1 MAMEAPTVHVQNAVS
16 RLITNSSSPDCV
28 VVRDCNKLV
37 GLLMLSALA
46 VVALLAACFRLIQSA
61 AARLSLNARGYRKS
75 SKVET
80 ALAELAEMDA
90 SESPRS
96 SQPNSPREGHLE
108 QVQPNLLETL
118 VLSRRASKEGPPSR
132 AAPQSPP
139 PSPPEPETPSSIA
152 PATTPSSPGTS
163 AAVATPSSPTAS
175 AANNEEAAGGV
186 ARQKTFVQK
195 IRELGYAP
203 RDLYLIYSIK
213 FAESTAYFAFSYIY
227 APYLSMEFGMSD
239 IDAGIL
245 YALYGVLCSVF
256 GLLAGPVIDS
266 LPLRSALLLGTVP
279 SFIARFGSA
288 LTIDVDFVAFC
299 SISAL
304 PLGAA
309 FGLPVFALGVR
320 RFTHPENRAFAFT
333 IFYAVLC
340 ASSAAGGF
348 VISFARAYF
357 QDGLYLPWPVDLK
370 LSWMRV
376 NVLLCSAF
384 TLYTVA
390 ASCMIRNVRVEQNV
404 PLEHAKLE
412 SLGGERQVGSRS
424 WAERKRVAKNYM
436 TTVYGDAAF
445 WRLLV
450 ISLIVALGTRA
461 TFRHLDATFP
471 KYFMRTFGKNAP
483 FEIFVAVEPVITVLL
498 SFPVTFLLLR
508 QRASTYRTL
517 VGGTLLQSFCPLALI
532 WSSYGNTL
540 AFVVIMALGEA
551 IWSPRL
557 YEYSTM
563 VAPEGCARL
572 L

>member
-1 MAMEAPTVHVQNAVS
+1 MG
-16 RLITNSSSPDCV
+16 R
-28 VVRDCNKLV
+28 
-37 GLLMLSALA
+37 
-46 VVALLAACFRLIQSA
+46 
-61 AARLSLNARGYRKS
+61 
-75 SKVET
+75 
-80 ALAELAEMDA
+80 
-90 SESPRS
+90 
-96 SQPNSPREGHLE
+96 
-108 QVQPNLLETL
+108 
-118 VLSRRASKEGPPSR
+118 
-132 AAPQSPP
+132 
-139 PSPPEPETPSSIA
+139 
-152 PATTPSSPGTS
+152 
-163 AAVATPSSPTAS
+163 
-175 AANNEEAAGGV
+175 
-186 ARQKTFVQK
+186 
-195 IRELGYAP
+195 
-203 RDLYLIYSIK
+203 
-213 FAESTAYFAFSYIY
+213 
-227 APYLSMEFGMSD
+227 
-239 IDAGIL
+239 
-245 YALYGVLCSVF
+245 
-256 GLLAGPVIDS
+256 
-266 LPLRSALLLGTVP
+266 
-279 SFIARFGSA
+279 

-357 QDGLYLPWPVDLK
+357 QDGLYLPWPVDLN

-412 SLGGERQVGSRS
+412 SLGGERQVGRGR
-424 WAERKRVAKNYM
+424 AELSASPRYM

-445 WRLLV
+445 WRLV

-498 SFPVTFLLLR
+498 SFPSPSYSYAAR
-508 QRASTYRTL
+508 RPIGRWSAAPCSNPSPA
-517 VGGTLLQSFCPLALI
+517 GAI
-532 WSSYGNTL
+532 WSSYGNTPT
-540 AFVVIMALGEA
+540 FVVIMALGGD
-551 IWSPRL
+551 
-557 YEYSTM
+557 M
-563 VAPEGCARL
+563 VAWLGGTRRGRAGRMCASAL
-572 L
+572 

>member
-1 MAMEAPTVHVQNAVS
+1 
-16 RLITNSSSPDCV
+16 
-28 VVRDCNKLV
+28 
-37 GLLMLSALA
+37 MLPLDTIRGR
-46 VVALLAACFRLIQSA
+46 AAFPQR
-61 AARLSLNARGYRKS
+61 ARLPQIFEGGDCTCRTGRDGRERVATI
-75 SKVET
+75 V
-80 ALAELAEMDA
+80 AAE
-90 SESPRS
+90 P
-96 SQPNSPREGHLE
+96 PREGHLE

-163 AAVATPSSPTAS
+163 AAVATPSSPTAT

-320 RFTHPENRAFAFT
+320 RFTHPGE
-333 IFYAVLC
+333 
-340 ASSAAGGF
+340 
-348 VISFARAYF
+348 
-357 QDGLYLPWPVDLK
+357 P
-370 LSWMRV
+370 RV
-376 NVLLCSAF
+376 RLHHLLCSVMCVLCRRRVCHLLCARV
-384 TLYTVA
+384 LPGRALPTVA
-390 ASCMIRNVRVEQNV
+390 GR
-404 PLEHAKLE
+404 PK
-412 SLGGERQVGSRS
+412 SLGC
-424 WAERKRVAKNYM
+424 
-436 TTVYGDAAF
+436 
-445 WRLLV
+445 
-450 ISLIVALGTRA
+450 
-461 TFRHLDATFP
+461 
-471 KYFMRTFGKNAP
+471 
-483 FEIFVAVEPVITVLL
+483 
-498 SFPVTFLLLR
+498 
-508 QRASTYRTL
+508 ASTCCYAPR
-517 VGGTLLQSFCPLALI
+517 
-532 WSSYGNTL
+532 
-540 AFVVIMALGEA
+540 
-551 IWSPRL
+551 SPYTPSPPR
-557 YEYSTM
+557 
-563 VAPEGCARL
+563 A
-572 L
+572 